1 MLTAPAVARAVG
13 IFYGFCALVLVYV
26 LASVQI
32 AIVLSASDIRTR
44 HIIGYTVTAVLL
56 LLIALYV
63 ALTYGFLRFRRW
75 ALRLGILSSV
85 AFVVLGI
92 LALLDMFGR
101 VPAVIDIVFHGLFVV
116 VPACLLGVCLAPSV
130 RRVMTR

>member
-1 MLTAPAVARAVG
+1 MLTAPAVARVVG

-26 LASVQI
+26 VSSVQI
-32 AIVLSASDIRTR
+32 AYVSSTSDIRTR
-44 HIIGYTVTAVLL
+44 HIIEYTVTGVFL

-85 AFVVLGI
+85 VFVLLGI
-92 LALLDMFGR
+92 LALFDMFGR
-101 VPAVIDIVFHGLFVV
+101 IPAVIDIVFHGLFVV
-116 VPACLLGVCLAPSV
+116 VPACLLGVCLAPNV